1 MIFFLWE
8 GMNNMVQ
15 IIATA
20 ESVGQAEKLLSA
32 GVDQLYIGNDDFGLR
47 LPNSFSNEEI
57 EKITQMT
64 NEQNKKVI
72 VAVNG
77 IMHNEHIETIT
88 PYLQFLEKINVDAIT
103 LGDPGVLQVMKN
115 AGVEIPYIYD
125 AHTLVTSAR
134 QINFW
139 VKRGA
144 IGAVLARELT
154 WIELQQIREQV
165 EVPLEILTYGA
176 TCIHQ
181 SKRPLVENYF
191 NFVDKDI
198 DTSKDRG
205 LFLSE
210 PKREDTHYS
219 IYEDKNGTHIFATD
233 DVNLLPFLDDLY
245 KVGLNYWK
253 LDGIFTRGDAFVDI
267 AKLFVEA
274 KKALINGTWTE
285 ELKQSLNERLNELHP
300 VERSLSEG
308 FFTKDPSE
316 VQ

>member
-1 MIFFLWE
+1 
-8 GMNNMVQ
+8 MVQ

-20 ESVGQAEKLLSA
+20 ESVEQANQLLSA
-32 GVDQLYIGNDDFGLR
+32 GVDQLYIGNEDFGLR

-57 EKITQMT
+57 EAITKMT
-64 NEQNKKVI
+64 HEQNKKVI
-72 VAVNG
+72 IAVNA
-77 IMHNEHIETIT
+77 IMHNDHIETIA
-88 PYLQFLEKINVDAIT
+88 PYLQFLKKINVDAIT
-103 LGDPGVLQVMKN
+103 LGDPGVIQVMRKE
-115 AGVEIPYIYD
+115 GIELPYIYD

-154 WIELQQIREQV
+154 WIELQQIRKQV
-165 EVPLEILTYGA
+165 EVPLELLVYGA

-181 SKRPLVENYF
+181 SKRPLVTNYF
-191 NFVDKDI
+191 NFVDKNI

-219 IYEDKNGTHIFATD
+219 IYEDQHGTHIFATD
-233 DVNLLPFLDDLY
+233 DVNLLPYLDDLY
-245 KVGLNYWK
+245 DEGLTYWK
-253 LDGIFTRGDAFVDI
+253 LDGIFTKGEPFVEI
-267 AKLFVEA
+267 AKIFVEA
-274 KKALINGTWTE
+274 KQALMNGTWTD
-285 ELKQSLNERLNELHP
+285 ELKQSLNERLTELHP
-300 VERSLSEG
+300 KERTLSEG
-308 FFTKDPSE
+308 FFSKDPSE